1 MGWGP
6 GLNKKADGVHNS
18 LYPSSLSHCAHTV
31 VIGPRLL
38 VHYLSALMDGTL

>member
-31 VIGPRLL
+31 VL
-38 VHYLSALMDGTL
+38 VHYLYLSALMDGTL